1 MDGNSG
7 FKNHLH
13 ETLIKPMIYKTIAK
27 DIIKSL
33 NDADITTKQDK
44 LEVLEMAEQLIKGYD
59 I

>member
-13 ETLIKPMIYKTIAK
+13 ETLIKPMIYKAIAK
-27 DIIKSL
+27 DIIESL
-33 NDADITTKQDK
+33 NDLNVTTKQDK
-44 LEVLEMAEQLIKGYD
+44 LEVVAMAEQLIKGYD